1 VAAAK
6 ATGAIF
12 AGVRIDTRLLRGF
25 LQISGDAETFI
36 GRMPPPAARSPL
48 APLGTGG
55 SAPGTFDIIL
65 PVHIDYDT
73 LRQSIMKV
81 IDATPEGGTTIRDVQ
96 IYPSSGKIVFALR
109 VGKTSESDP
118 SADEW
123 AYLSATPQVDADRQ
137 TCKFSDLGAAA
148 DDRGQMF
155 GNDQLLVRL
164 RRQVD
169 VSYRAAYQKLIDAAN
184 HSLTRPLKNGFRME
198 GHIASA
204 SLDRVLLLSDG
215 MTIALR
221 VTGELKMLYGL

>member
-1 VAAAK
+1 MGLSFRYAA
-6 ATGAIF
+6 G
-12 AGVRIDTRLLRGF
+12 RRGSSD
-25 LQISGDAETFI
+25 LQI
-36 GRMPPPAARSPL
+36 
-48 APLGTGG
+48 
-55 SAPGTFDIIL
+55 
-65 PVHIDYDT
+65 
-73 LRQSIMKV
+73 
-81 IDATPEGGTTIRDVQ
+81 
-96 IYPSSGKIVFALR
+96 
-109 VGKTSESDP
+109 
-118 SADEW
+118 
-123 AYLSATPQVDADRQ
+123 
-137 TCKFSDLGAAA
+137 SDLGAAA

-164 RRQVD
+164 RQQVD